1 MMLGACSSHVTIYIE
16 RIGLNEVAPEG
27 TLREGILH
35 GLFGTCLCFFRLL
48 SLSLSL
54 FDGASDRRASF
65 SYEAVAMRYF
75 LLIFAL
81 DLSLVTHQGRG
92 TSGKTRET
100 SKRT

>member
-54 FDGASDRRASF
+54 
-65 SYEAVAMRYF
+65 
-75 LLIFAL
+75 
-81 DLSLVTHQGRG
+81 SLMEH
-92 TSGKTRET
+92 
-100 SKRT
+100 RTDVQAFRMKL